1 MRQPEVVKRLAG
13 EGVDA
18 VGSTPEDFGA
28 RIRREM
34 TKWSAVVKASGATA
48 E

>member
-1 MRQPEVVKRLAG
+1 VVKRLAS

-18 VGSTPEDFGA
+18 VGSTPEEFGA
-28 RIRREM
+28 RITREM
-34 TKWSAVVKASGATA
+34 RKWGAVVKASGATA